1 MSKICKECK
10 GTGWS
15 RLDDAFDIQC
25 LCTKATYLRIAP
37 RIQETL
43 MVKAS
48 KTTKKATKK
57 IAKEL
62 EAAGCDVCQDRGYY
76 TLDKVKEPCA
86 CMEPPPASYDEVLRK
101 AVTTLEAKVRNLEAK
116 VIRLEKAKG

>member
-10 GTGWS
+10 GTGWAK
-15 RLDDAFDIQC
+15 LDDAFDIQC

-43 MVKAS
+43 MVKAIKS
-48 KTTKKATKK
+48 TKKANKK

-62 EAAGCDVCQDRGYY
+62 EAAGCDICSGKEYY
-76 TLDKVKEPCA
+76 TIEGVKHPCV
-86 CMEPPPASYDEVLRK
+86 CTDPQNDSYEEVMRK
-101 AVTTLEAKVRNLEAK
+101 AVTTLEVKVRNLEAK
-116 VIRLEKAKG
+116 IIRLEKANG